1 MSFEHK
7 YLKYKQKYLD
17 LKNELTK
24 IQNGGGE
31 LDSESLNV
39 DKLTETPTFEKVFG
53 IQQGGFQQLIDSDS
67 SLDEM
72 LGQKGGDEHPDVETN
87 DGTFNAS
94 GMQQESKE
102 DVEIKDIEK
111 ADKHMDEINERQDEH
126 IKELTDEV
134 DELATEVSEMAKAID
149 AMTAPQVDDTEAGET
164 SGTFNISGFHQGEHS
179 MEADELK
186 DVEEIAKEIEGTQA
200 PVISEP
206 APVEHGFEQEG
217 GDDLETS
224 ISELD
229 EIFSQ
234 LGGKSKKDKSV
245 EDFIDEVDVDE
256 FDEFMEDELDELDE
270 LSELESSSDEFDL

>member
-1 MSFEHK
+1 M
-7 YLKYKQKYLD
+7 
-17 LKNELTK
+17 
-24 IQNGGGE
+24 
-31 LDSESLNV
+31 DSESLNV

-72 LGQKGGDEHPDVETN
+72 LGQKGGDGHPDGETN
-87 DGTFNAS
+87 DGTFTIS
-94 GMQQESKE
+94 GVEQGENQEQEDKQMNDENEKQDKE
-102 DVEIKDIEK
+102 IEDIHK
-111 ADKHMDEINERQDEH
+111 INEIQHEH
-126 IKELTDEV
+126 IKELTNEV

-149 AMTAPQVDDTEAGET
+149 AIDAMTAPQVDAAETEAGET
-164 SGTFNISGFHQGEHS
+164 SGDMKLEEHEHDHDHDHEKEHH

-186 DVEEIAKEIEGTQA
+186 DIEVKIEDIAEEIEGTQA
-200 PVISEP
+200 PVISQP
-206 APVEHGFEQEG
+206 APVEHGHEQEG

-245 EDFIDEVDVDE
+245 EDFIEEVDVDE
-256 FDEFMEDELDELDE
+256 FDEFMEDELDEL
-270 LSELESSSDEFDL
+270 SELESSSDEFDL